1 MDDATVR
8 RLAALNE
15 AFYSRFAAPFAAS
28 RAGPQPG
35 YERLLAY
42 VPAGRP
48 RVLDAGCGDGRFGRF
63 LRASGREVDYVGVD
77 FSAALLAARDVDG
90 DVDGDVAGDVAGRF
104 EQRDLSQPG
113 SLDGLGRFDLIV
125 CLSTLQH
132 IPGRRNRA
140 RLLAEMAACLTA
152 GGHIALAN
160 WQFLGSARQ
169 RRKIRSWAEVGLD
182 EGAVEPGDY
191 LLSWQRGG
199 EGRRYV
205 ALVDDEE
212 TRRLAEGAG
221 LRIAELFR
229 SDGREG
235 DLNLYALLAG

>member
-1 MDDATVR
+1 MNEATVR

-48 RVLDAGCGDGRFGRF
+48 RVFDAGCGDGRFGRF
-63 LRASGREVDYVGVD
+63 LHASGHEVDYVGVD
-77 FSAALLAARDVDG
+77 FSAALLAARDVD
-90 DVDGDVAGDVAGRF
+90 GDVAGRF

-140 RLLAEMAACLTA
+140 RLLAEMAAGLNA
-152 GGHIALAN
+152 GGRVALAN

-169 RRKIRSWAEVGLD
+169 RRKIRPWAEAGLD
-182 EGAVEPGDY
+182 ERDVEPGDY

-221 LRIAELFR
+221 LRIVELFR

>member
-1 MDDATVR
+1 MDDAIVR
-8 RLAALNE
+8 RLVALNE

-48 RVLDAGCGDGRFGRF
+48 RVLDAGCGDGRFGRT
-63 LRASGREVDYVGVD
+63 LRASGREADYVGVD
-77 FSAALLAARDVDG
+77 FSAALLATA
-90 DVDGDVAGDVAGRF
+90 DVAGRF

-140 RLLAEMAACLTA
+140 RLLAEMAAYLNA
-152 GGHIALAN
+152 GGHVALAN

-169 RRKIRSWAEVGLD
+169 RRKIRPWAEVGLD
-182 EGAVEPGDY
+182 ERDVEPGDY

-221 LRIAELFR
+221 LRIVELFR

>member
-8 RLAALNE
+8 RLVALNE

-28 RAGPQPG
+28 RVGPQPG

-42 VPAGRP
+42 VPVGRP

-77 FSAALLAARDVDG
+77 FSAALLAARDG
-90 DVDGDVAGDVAGRF
+90 DGDVAGRF
-104 EQRDLSQPG
+104 EQRDLSRPG

-140 RLLAEMAACLTA
+140 RLLAEMATCLNA

-160 WQFLGSARQ
+160 WQFLSSARQ
-169 RRKIRSWAEVGLD
+169 RRKIRPWAEVGLD
-182 EGAVEPGDY
+182 EGDAEPGDY

-205 ALVDDEE
+205 ALVDEEE
-212 TRRLAEGAG
+212 TRRLAQGAG
-221 LRIAELFR
+221 LRVVELFR

>member
-1 MDDATVR
+1 MDEATVR
-8 RLAALNE
+8 RLVTLNE
-15 AFYSRFAAPFAAS
+15 VFYSEFAAPFAAS
-28 RAGPQPG
+28 RARPQPG
-35 YERLLAY
+35 YEHLLAY

-48 RVLDAGCGDGRFGRF
+48 RVLDVGCGDGRFGRF
-63 LRASGREVDYVGVD
+63 LRASGRAVDYVGID
-77 FSAALLAARDVDG
+77 FSADLLAARDV
-90 DVDGDVAGDVAGRF
+90 ASDVAGRF
-104 EQRDLSQPG
+104 ERRDLSQPG
-113 SLDGLGRFDLIV
+113 SLDGLGHFDLIV

-140 RLLAEMAACLTA
+140 RLLAQMAACLDA
-152 GGHIALAN
+152 GGYIALAN

-169 RRKIRSWAEVGLD
+169 RRKIRPWAEVGVD
-182 EGAVEPGDY
+182 ERDVEPGDY

-205 ALVDDEE
+205 ALVDGEE
-212 TRRLAEGAG
+212 TRRLAAEAG
-221 LRIAELFR
+221 LRVVELFR

>member
-1 MDDATVR
+1 MDKATVQ
-8 RLAALNE
+8 RLVTLNE
-15 AFYSRFAAPFAAS
+15 TFYSHFAAPFAAS

-42 VPAGRP
+42 VPVGRP
-48 RVLDAGCGDGRFGRF
+48 RVLDVGCGDGRFGRY
-63 LRASGREVDYVGVD
+63 LRAAGRDVDYAGVD
-77 FSAALLAARDVDG
+77 FSAALLAACAVP
-90 DVDGDVAGDVAGRF
+90 GRF
-104 EQRDLSQPG
+104 AQRDLSQPG
-113 SLDGLGRFDLIV
+113 GLDGLGYFDLIV

-140 RLLAEMAACLTA
+140 RVLAEMAACLAA

-160 WQFLGSARQ
+160 WQFLSSERQ
-169 RRKIRSWAEVGLD
+169 RRKIRPWADAGLQASD
-182 EGAVEPGDY
+182 VETGDY
-191 LLSWQRGG
+191 LLAWQRGG

-205 ALVDDEE
+205 ALVDEEE
-212 TRRLAEGAG
+212 TRRLAESAQ
-221 LRIAELFR
+221 LRVVELFR